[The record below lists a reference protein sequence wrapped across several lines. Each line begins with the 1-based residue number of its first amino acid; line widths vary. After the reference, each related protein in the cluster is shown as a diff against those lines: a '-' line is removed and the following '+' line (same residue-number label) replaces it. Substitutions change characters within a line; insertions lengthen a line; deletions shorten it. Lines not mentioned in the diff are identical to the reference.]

1 MLCVKGDSAAD
12 ERADGTAESRGVKR
26 KISLTCCDV
35 CENEEA
41 KYRCPNCLKF
51 SCSLPC
57 VKRHKLQSGCSGVR
71 DKTAFVVLSQF
82 SEINLLN
89 DYRYL
94 EETARVADKPIRDTI
109 LHTPSHTTNPKLL
122 NKNAVAAKVNL
133 RLLPRSFSRHKE
145 NTSGYNKSEKKLYWH
160 LKLHFPQSSAE
171 YTDRVPED
179 RALQQILSDY
189 IHPTESDPVKRQSKT
204 WPLTQ
209 SDYPDLH
216 TFIGQHL
223 RYNNSFPHLL
233 NLKNTL
239 RENLMFKTVVEYPEL
254 HVVLREHRDEYLTKF
269 PERLRERESQ
279 RRGKG
284 ERERGREKERTRE
297 RETEMERKRQT
308 QRWRETDRQRWR
320 RRETEIRD
328 RKCVIMRDR
337 LRKIETLRQI
347 LRERE
352 TDRERDQRETHRD

>member
-109 LHTPSHTTNPKLL
+109 LHTPSHTTNP
-122 NKNAVAAKVNL
+122 L
-133 RLLPRSFSRHKE
+133 RTMCFYKSFSKQITVHYITVYCVCVFSFR
-145 NTSGYNKSEKKLYWH
+145 EKKLYWH

-189 IHPTESDPVKRQSKT
+189 IHPTESDPVKRQ
-204 WPLTQ
+204 
-209 SDYPDLH
+209 
-216 TFIGQHL
+216 
-223 RYNNSFPHLL
+223 R
-233 NLKNTL
+233 
-239 RENLMFKTVVEYPEL
+239 
-254 HVVLREHRDEYLTKF
+254 
-269 PERLRERESQ
+269 
-279 RRGKG
+279 
-284 ERERGREKERTRE
+284 
-297 RETEMERKRQT
+297 
-308 QRWRETDRQRWR
+308 
-320 RRETEIRD
+320 
-328 RKCVIMRDR
+328 
-337 LRKIETLRQI
+337 
-347 LRERE
+347 
-352 TDRERDQRETHRD
+352 